1 MAQSDRMNKYPRSR
15 ARPFAIGLV
24 LCCLLSACAVGP
36 DFHRPA
42 APAVQSYGKAPMS
55 GETAALPSDATVR
68 GGDAQRFVGGM
79 DIPARWWTLFQ
90 SEALNDL
97 VVEALKANPNVDAAK
112 AALRQ
117 AHELYAAQRAAFF
130 PTVSGN
136 FSGSRQEFPAATL
149 STPLATTN
157 ATTYNLYT
165 AQLTLSYLPDV
176 FGGTRRALEAA
187 KAQEESNR
195 FQLEA
200 VYLTLSSNVVVT
212 ALQEASLRA
221 QVAAT
226 ERLVELVRR
235 QTDIVNHQ
243 RMLGTASE
251 LDLLTQQTLEA
262 QTLETLPP
270 LRKQLAQTR
279 DQLTALLGKL
289 PSEEPQHQFML
300 DNLTLPTDI
309 PISVPSRLV
318 EQRPDVRQA
327 EANMHAASAQVGV
340 ALANMLPQFEIDA
353 GTGSSALALHDLFKP
368 YTGFWSL
375 GGSLTQTLFDAG
387 ALLHK
392 KRAADAALDQAAAQ
406 YRAAVILACQ
416 NVADT
421 LHALS
426 NDADALV
433 ASANAARAAKKA
445 FELARSQFQLGA
457 ISNVAVLNA
466 EQAYLQAELTLVQAQ
481 ASRYSDTAALFQALG
496 GGWWNRSEDTKP

>member
-1 MAQSDRMNKYPRSR
+1 MAQSHRIAGSR
-15 ARPFAIGLV
+15 NGQAARRGVLGLS
-24 LCCLLSACAVGP
+24 CLLSACSVGP
-36 DFHRPA
+36 NFHRPP
-42 APAVQSYGKAPMS
+42 APSAHDYGKAPTS
-55 GETAALPSDATVR
+55 GETAALTADADTR
-68 GGDAQRFVGGM
+68 AGAAQHFVVSM
-79 DIPARWWTLFQ
+79 DIPGNWWSLFR
-90 SEALNDL
+90 SEELDQL
-97 VVEALKANPNVDAAK
+97 VAIALKANPDVDAAR

-130 PTVSGN
+130 PIVQGN
-136 FSGSRQEFPAATL
+136 FSAARQEFPSATL
-149 STPLATTN
+149 STPLSGAST

-165 AQLTLSYLPDV
+165 AQVSLSYLPDV
-176 FGGTRRALEAA
+176 FGGTRRALESA

-200 VYLTLSSNVVVT
+200 VYLTLSSNVVVI
-212 ALQEASLRA
+212 AFQEASLRA
-221 QVAAT
+221 QIATT
-226 ERLVELVRR
+226 ERLVELEH
-235 QTDIVNHQ
+235 QQADIVRHQ
-243 RMLGTASE
+243 RALGTASE

-262 QTLETLPP
+262 QTVEALPP
-270 LRKQLAQTR
+270 LRKQLTQTR

-289 PSEEPQHQFML
+289 PSEEPEQRFTL
-300 DNLTLPTDI
+300 DALTLPTDV
-309 PISVPSRLV
+309 PVSVPSKLI

-327 EANMHAASAQVGV
+327 EANLHAASAQVGV
-340 ALANMLPQFEIDA
+340 ALANMLPQFELDA
-353 GTGSSALALHDLFKP
+353 GAGSSALALHDLFSP
-368 YTGFWSL
+368 YTGFWSV

-421 LHALS
+421 LHALN

-433 ASANAARAAKKA
+433 ASAQADHAAKRA
-445 FELARSQFQLGA
+445 FELARAQFQLGA

>member
-149 STPLATTN
+149 STPLATTT

-327 EANMHAASAQVGV
+327 EANMHAASSQVGV